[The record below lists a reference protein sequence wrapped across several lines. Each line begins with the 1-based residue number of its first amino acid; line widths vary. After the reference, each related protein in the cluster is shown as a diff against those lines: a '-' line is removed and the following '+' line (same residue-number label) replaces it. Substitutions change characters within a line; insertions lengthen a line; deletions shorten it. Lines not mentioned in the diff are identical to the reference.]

1 MTEVKD
7 YIFDYSSAS
16 GYLERSLKGIANLP
30 PLIISVAI
38 TGSGHGKEAN
48 PNLPE
53 TPEEQAEQA
62 YEAYK
67 AGATSVHVHRRKGDN
82 PAENSFATEDYI
94 EVNAL
99 IREKCPDII
108 INNTSAGGRLRFGD
122 DERVGEQMLFSI
134 YARPELASFDTSNY
148 SSRVVR
154 KARKPPLTGRPEETT
169 AEYSFSMTPTEAE
182 RVAKLMREYDVK
194 PEFEIFDTGD
204 LHYLYR
210 LINAGLVDK
219 PYWVQLVMSPRHT
232 FPEPSYLLTMLQR
245 TPPGSLVSVI
255 GVGIP
260 QLAMIT
266 MAMIL
271 GCHVRVGMEDNIYI
285 EKGKLA
291 ESNAE
296 FVEKV
301 VRLAKE
307 LGRDIATPQ
316 QARKMIGLSETPR
329 QYTYKG

>member
-1 MTEVKD
+1 MTELKD
-7 YIFDYSSAS
+7 YIFDFSSTADC
-16 GYLERSLKGIANLP
+16 LKRMTGGIANLP

-38 TGSGHGKEAN
+38 TGSGHGKESN

-53 TPEEQAEQA
+53 TPEEQAQQA

-67 AGATSVHVHRRKGDN
+67 AGASSVHVHRRRRDN
-82 PAENSFATEDYI
+82 PAENSFATEDYM

-108 INNTSAGGRLRFGD
+108 VNNTSAGGRLRFGD
-122 DERVGEQMLFSI
+122 DEKVSEQMLFSI
-134 YARPELASFDTSNY
+134 YARPEIASFDTSNY
-148 SSRVVR
+148 SSRVIR
-154 KARKPPLTGRPEETT
+154 KARKPPLTGRPEDKTV
-169 AEYSFSMTPTEAE
+169 EYSFSMTHTEAE
-182 RVAKLMREYDVK
+182 RVARLMNEYDVK

-204 LHYLYR
+204 LHYLYN
-210 LINAGLVDK
+210 LINRGLVDK

-232 FPEPSYLLTMLQR
+232 FPIPSYLLTMLEH

-260 QLAMIT
+260 QFAMIT
-266 MAMIL
+266 MGIIL

-285 EKGKLA
+285 GKGQLA
-291 ESNAE
+291 KSNAE

-301 VRLAKE
+301 VQLAKD
-307 LGRDIATPQ
+307 LGREIATPQ
-316 QARKMIGLSETPR
+316 QARRMIGISETPR
-329 QYTYKG
+329 QYKYNG

>member
-1 MTEVKD
+1 MTDLKD
-7 YIFDYSSAS
+7 YIFDFSSTS
-16 GYLERSLKGIANLP
+16 DCLKRMMGGIANLP

-67 AGATSVHVHRRKGDN
+67 AGASSVHVHRRKRDN
-82 PAENSFATEDYI
+82 PAENSFATGDYV

-108 INNTSAGGRLRFGD
+108 INNTAAGGRLRFGND
-122 DERVGEQMLFSI
+122 AKVGDQMTFSI
-134 YARPELASFDTSNY
+134 YARPEMASFDTSNY
-148 SSRVVR
+148 ASRVVR
-154 KARKPPLTGRPEETT
+154 KARKPPLTGRPKETT
-169 AEYSFSMTPTEAE
+169 AEYSFSMLPTEAE
-182 RVAKLMREYDVK
+182 HVARLMKEYEVK

-204 LHYLYR
+204 LHYLYN
-210 LINAGLVDK
+210 LIRMGLVDK

-232 FPEPSYLLTMLQR
+232 FPIPSYLLTMLEH

-255 GVGIP
+255 GVGVP
-260 QLAMIT
+260 QFAMIT
-266 MAMIL
+266 MAIIL

-285 EKGKLA
+285 GKGQLA
-291 ESNAE
+291 KSNAE

-301 VRLAKE
+301 VQLATD

-316 QARKMIGLSETPR
+316 QARRMIGISETPR
-329 QYTYKG
+329 QYK